1 VISALLAG
9 RLRAAVAV
17 LALVCLAACA
27 DDPRLTSGRGNLP
40 HSSPPKPPP
49 MDAPAT
55 TVPQSPAELEP
66 WREEAAKPPQPLPGA
81 APTALKLAAPR
92 ITVNV
97 TLDRA
102 PIGAAAEAVLGD
114 ALQRSYRVDPGV
126 TGEVSV
132 RLVGDMTEAEI
143 LTTFDQ
149 ALRSSGAA
157 LIDSPGGGV
166 GVVPVK
172 DAPVFSLPPDS
183 GGAGPSSYIA
193 GGVAIYGAR
202 NIGAEALVKLLVP
215 LAQGHADVRADAAQE
230 HVFISGDPSTVDA
243 LVRAAGLF
251 DVDWLR
257 GRSFQFYPLRY
268 ASAAAVA
275 QDVDKVLGGAD
286 GPIGS
291 QVELITIDRLN
302 AIIIAAKS
310 TELLD
315 QTAHWID
322 RLDQPASPSEQ
333 RLRVVHLDNLVATDF
348 VKTVSDL
355 FARAPTPG
363 QIVGPN
369 RPTSMAAVTADPRS
383 NSVIMYADDAEYQS
397 LLSIV
402 RQLDVTPP
410 QVLIEAT
417 VAEVQLND
425 QLQFGVQ
432 WYLQNLT
439 HVGGGFLAGPTG
451 TGTIAPI
458 AGSAPI
464 PPTFPGLNLTYMGTN
479 VQVALNALSTVTDV
493 QLLATPRML
502 VLANDTATLE
512 VGSSVPII
520 TSTSAGIQANSL
532 VVNSVE
538 YRDTGV
544 VLTVTPRVGAK
555 GEIYI
560 DVQQEVSDVSTTT
573 SSTINSPTIDQ
584 RKFHTQIA
592 VESGQSIAIGGLIQT
607 NRTKSYSG
615 VPGLAQIPIVGTVFR
630 QRQDSRTRDELV
642 VFLKPTLVR
651 SRSEADTVTDEL
663 AAGLRALGYGRH

>member
-1 VISALLAG
+1 VNLAVSIGRRLGAAAAMLALAG
-9 RLRAAVAV
+9 VAG
-17 LALVCLAACA
+17 CA
-27 DDPRLTSGRGNLP
+27 DMATTTSGRPTLP
-40 HSSPPKPPP
+40 HASPPKPPP
-49 MDAPAT
+49 PDAPAT
-55 TVPQSPAELEP
+55 TAPENPAELEP
-66 WREEAAKPPQPLPGA
+66 WREEAAKPPLA
-81 APTALKLAAPR
+81 ANAPQTALRTPAPR
-92 ITVNV
+92 VTISV

-102 PIGAAAEAVLGD
+102 PIAAAAEAVLGD
-114 ALQRSYRVDPGV
+114 ALQRSYRVDPAV

-132 RLVGDMTEAEI
+132 KLVGEMTEADI

-166 GVVPVK
+166 AVVPVK
-172 DAPVFSLPPDS
+172 DAPVFSMPADDQSTP
-183 GGAGPSSYIA
+183 AAEVA
-193 GGVAIYGAR
+193 GGIAIYGAR
-202 NIGAEALVKLLVP
+202 NLGAEEIVKLLTP
-215 LAQGHADVRADAAQE
+215 LAQGHADVRADEAQE
-230 HVFISGDPSTVDA
+230 HVFISGDPATVNA
-243 LVRAAGLF
+243 LARAAALF

-257 GRSFQFYPLRY
+257 GRSFEFYPLRY
-268 ASAAAVA
+268 ASAAAVSD
-275 QDVDKVLGGAD
+275 DVEKVLGGHD

-302 AIIIAAKS
+302 AIIVAAKS
-310 TELLD
+310 SDLLD
-315 QTAHWID
+315 QTVHWIQ

-333 RLRVVHLDNLVATDF
+333 RLRVVRLDNLVATDF
-348 VKTVSDL
+348 VKTISDL
-355 FARAPTPG
+355 FARAPVAG
-363 QIVGPN
+363 SVVGPN
-369 RPTSMAAVTADPRS
+369 RPGSMASVTADPRS

-432 WYLQNLT
+432 WYLQSLPS
-439 HVGGGFLAGPTG
+439 VAGGFLAGTAASG
-451 TGTIAPI
+451 TATPV
-458 AGSAPI
+458 AGSPPI
-464 PPTFPGLNLTYMGTN
+464 SPSFPGLNLTYMGTN
-479 VQVALNALSTVTDV
+479 VQVALNALSTITEV

-520 TSTSAGIQANSL
+520 TSSSSGIQANSL
-532 VVNSVE
+532 VVNSVD

-544 VLTVTPRVGAK
+544 VLTVTPRVGAN

-560 DVQQEVSDVSTTT
+560 DVQQEVSDVAATTT
-573 SSTINSPTIDQ
+573 SDIDSPTIEQ

-592 VESGQSIAIGGLIQT
+592 VESGQVVAIGGLIQT
-607 NRTKSYSG
+607 NRTKTQSG
-615 VPGLAQIPIVGTVFR
+615 VPGVSQIPLLGALFR
-630 QRQDSRTRDELV
+630 QRQDTHTRDELV

-651 SRSEADTVTDEL
+651 SRSEADAITDEL
-663 AAGLRALGYGRH
+663 AASLRSAGYGRR

>member
-1 VISALLAG
+1 
-9 RLRAAVAV
+9 
-17 LALVCLAACA
+17 
-27 DDPRLTSGRGNLP
+27 
-40 HSSPPKPPP
+40 
-49 MDAPAT
+49 
-55 TVPQSPAELEP
+55 
-66 WREEAAKPPQPLPGA
+66 
-81 APTALKLAAPR
+81 
-92 ITVNV
+92 
-97 TLDRA
+97 
-102 PIGAAAEAVLGD
+102 
-114 ALQRSYRVDPGV
+114 
-126 TGEVSV
+126 
-132 RLVGDMTEAEI
+132 
-143 LTTFDQ
+143 
-149 ALRSSGAA
+149 
-157 LIDSPGGGV
+157 
-166 GVVPVK
+166 VVPVK
-172 DAPVFSLPPDS
+172 DAPVFSLPPGD
-183 GGAGPSSYIA
+183 GGPAMNSYVA

-202 NIGAEALVKLLVP
+202 NLGAEQLVKLLTP
-215 LAQGHADVRADAAQE
+215 LAQGRAEVRADAAQE
-230 HVFISGDPSTVDA
+230 NVFISGDPSTVDA
-243 LVRAAGLF
+243 LVRAASLF

-268 ASAAAVA
+268 ASAASVS
-275 QDVDKVLGGAD
+275 QDVEKVIGGAD

-355 FARAPTPG
+355 FARAPTAG
-363 QIVGPN
+363 SVVGPN
-369 RPTSMAAVTADPRS
+369 RPSSMASVTADPRS

-397 LLSIV
+397 LLGIV
-402 RQLDVTPP
+402 RELDVTPP

-432 WYLQNLT
+432 WYLQNLSQ
-439 HVGGGFLAGPTG
+439 VAGGFITNASG
-451 TGTIAPI
+451 PI
-458 AGSAPI
+458 AGSSPI
-464 PPTFPGLNLTYMGTN
+464 PPVYPGLNLTYMGTN
-479 VQVALNALSTVTDV
+479 IQVALNALSGVTDV

-512 VGSSVPII
+512 VGQSVPIV

-532 VVNSVE
+532 VVNSVD

-544 VLTVTPRVGAK
+544 VLTVTPRVGAR

-560 DVQQEVSDVSTTT
+560 DVQQEVSDVAATTT
-573 SSTINSPTIDQ
+573 STINSPTITQ

-592 VESGQSIAIGGLIQT
+592 VESGQAIAIGGLIQT

-615 VPGLAQIPIVGTVFR
+615 VPVLAQIPILGTAFQ
-630 QRQDSRTRDELV
+630 QRQDSRSRDELV

-651 SRSEADTVTDEL
+651 SRSEADAVTDEL
-663 AAGLRALGYGRH
+663 AAGLKALGYGRR